1 MPGLDVGQFERMLD
15 ESRRMLDTMREGGS
29 VEPDEEPPT
38 GSAEAA
44 DGLVRATATGG
55 RLHRLELD
63 PRAMRLP
70 SETLAEEI
78 TIAVNAALNDLRA
91 ASAQARGADLAV
103 LSRQVRE
110 VQDEGVR
117 RMAMISSAIQ
127 EAMARMHEGRR

>member
-1 MPGLDVGQFERMLD
+1 MPGLDAEQFERMLD
-15 ESRRMLDTMREGGS
+15 RSRRMLDTVREGEIADTDA
-29 VEPDEEPPT
+29 EPAT
-38 GSAEAA
+38 GSGEAA

-91 ASAQARGADLAV
+91 ASADVRGTDLAA
-103 LSRQVRE
+103 LGRQVRE

-127 EAMARMHEGRR
+127 DAMARIHEGRR